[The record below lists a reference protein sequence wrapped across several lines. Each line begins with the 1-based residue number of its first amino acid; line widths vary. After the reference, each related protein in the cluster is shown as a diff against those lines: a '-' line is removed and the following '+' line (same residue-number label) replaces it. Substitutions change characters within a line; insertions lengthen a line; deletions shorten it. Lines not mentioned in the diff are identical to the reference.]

1 MYLGVNMEAKKNLH
15 SDGTKIKELDEPFN
29 FEFQDDKDKIFHL
42 SDLIGKKNI
51 VIYFYPKDFT
61 PGCTIE
67 AEEFSRDYDQFKR
80 LNTEIIG
87 ISPDS
92 RDSHVK
98 FREKMNIPYMLASD
112 TQNEISNKYGVF
124 GLKSFM
130 GKEYYGVTRSTFLI
144 DISGRVVKIYDKV
157 KAKGHSKEVLEF
169 LESVQ

>member
-29 FEFQDDKDKIFHL
+29 FEFQDGKDKVFQL